1 MQKNKFLYEVFSS
14 FMGGA
19 LLLSLFSLLQKK
31 MLNIPFSLDVS
42 AFVVP
47 VFFGGISG
55 LAIYSSNVRLRASRE
70 RMRDFINNVDL
81 VIQIVDAKG
90 RFLFVNQAWQ
100 KTLGYSETEAKGLN
114 LFDIMHPKHLE
125 DCKHT
130 FDALFS
136 RKQESATIETILIS
150 KDEKPIYLK
159 GETSLQIKDGKSIS
173 TRSVF
178 QNIATERDAEYLRK
192 LTKNIFENTTDGV
205 IATDKRGV
213 IQFYNTG
220 FTQITGYKDEIIGK
234 NIELIFP
241 PVIADKNLTMQIPR
255 NLLQKKSW
263 QGEVWSRNT
272 EGEAYFLR
280 ININA
285 IYDKNGDVSN
295 FAGIIT
301 DITEEKE
308 KEKLLYRLAM
318 HDNLTKLPNREMF
331 YEYAEMTIKK
341 AKKESQIFALLFFD
355 LDDFKEINDRYGHLA
370 GDNFLRAL
378 SQRLRNSTRENDVIA
393 RFGGDEFVALLRDI
407 KSQEN
412 AKKIAKE

>member
-1 MQKNKFLYEVFSS
+1 M
-14 FMGGA
+14 
-19 LLLSLFSLLQKK
+19 
-31 MLNIPFSLDVS
+31 
-42 AFVVP
+42 
-47 VFFGGISG
+47 
-55 LAIYSSNVRLRASRE
+55 AIYSSNVRLRASRE

-318 HDNLTKLPNREMF
+318 PAILNMNRTYF
-331 YEYAEMTIKK
+331 I
-341 AKKESQIFALLFFD
+341 
-355 LDDFKEINDRYGHLA
+355 
-370 GDNFLRAL
+370 
-378 SQRLRNSTRENDVIA
+378 
-393 RFGGDEFVALLRDI
+393 
-407 KSQEN
+407 
-412 AKKIAKE
+412 